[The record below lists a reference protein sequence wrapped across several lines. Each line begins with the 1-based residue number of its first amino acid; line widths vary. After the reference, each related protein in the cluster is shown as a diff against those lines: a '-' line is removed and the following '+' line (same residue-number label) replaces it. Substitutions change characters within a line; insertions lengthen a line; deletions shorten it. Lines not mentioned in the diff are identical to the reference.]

1 MQLNAGC
8 ELLFEAQGPTPLV
21 LMLRPRSGAGQ
32 WIMREEYQIR
42 PAVYVTEFS
51 DMYGNLCQR
60 VVAPQGP
67 FSIHF
72 SATVQ
77 TTDAIDVAP
86 GAPYTPVED
95 LPDDVLHYTL
105 PSRYCQSD
113 QLVNLAS
120 QITENA
126 EPGYDQAEAIRSW
139 IFENVRYEYGT
150 SDASTSAV
158 DTAKTRVGVCRDFTH
173 LGISLC
179 RALNIPARM
188 VVGYLYQ
195 LDPMDLHAWFE
206 AYVDGRWY
214 TFDATQQQPRGNRIT
229 VAYGRDAAD
238 VAFTTQ
244 FGPMTL
250 NEMKVWVDIV
260 QPTDAEPGI
269 SEAEKKAEDMPTLTA
284 QAGSTA

>member
-8 ELLFEAQGPTPLV
+8 ELSFFAETPTPLI

-32 WIMREEYQIR
+32 WIIREEYQIT
-42 PAVYVTEFS
+42 PPVNVTEFT

-60 VVAPQGP
+60 VVALEGP

-77 TTDAIDVAP
+77 TADLIDTAP
-86 GAPYTPVED
+86 GAPYTPVEE

-113 QLVNLAS
+113 QLGQLAA
-120 QITENA
+120 QITENT
-126 EPGYDQAEAIRSW
+126 EPGYDQAEAIRKW
-139 IFENVRYEYGT
+139 IQENVTYQYGT

-158 DTAKTRVGVCRDFTH
+158 DTAASRIGVCRDFTH

-188 VVGYLYQ
+188 VVGYLYK

-206 AYVDGRWY
+206 AYVDGRWF
-214 TFDATQQQPRGNRIT
+214 TFDATQAKPLGNRIT

-244 FGPMTL
+244 FGSMTL
-250 NEMKVWVDIV
+250 NEMKVWVD
-260 QPTDAEPGI
+260 DAQNSQNE
-269 SEAEKKAEDMPTLTA
+269 SEKKADEAPTLTNS
-284 QAGSTA
+284 AGSTNQTTN

>member
-8 ELLFEAQGPTPLV
+8 KLQFNVEDPTPLI

-32 WIMREEYQIR
+32 WIIREEYQIT
-42 PAVYVTEFS
+42 PAVNVTEFT

-60 VVAPQGP
+60 VVAPTGQ
-67 FSIHF
+67 FSIHIE
-72 SATVQ
+72 ATVQ
-77 TTDAIDVAP
+77 TADVIDIAS

-113 QLVNLAS
+113 QLGQLALD
-120 QITENA
+120 ITREA
-126 EPGYDQAEAIRSW
+126 SPGYDQAEAIRRW
-139 IFENVRYEYGT
+139 IHENVTYQYGT
-150 SDASTSAV
+150 SDASTSAL
-158 DTAKTRVGVCRDFTH
+158 DTVTRRVGVCRDFTH

-188 VVGYLYQ
+188 VVGYLYK
-195 LDPMDLHAWFE
+195 LKPMDLHAWFE
-206 AYVDGRWY
+206 AYVDGRWF
-214 TFDATQQQPRGNRIT
+214 TFDATQNEPRGNRIT

-250 NEMKVWVDIV
+250 TNMNVWVEAV
-260 QPTDAEPGI
+260 AEQTD
-269 SEAEKKAEDMPTLTA
+269 
-284 QAGSTA
+284 